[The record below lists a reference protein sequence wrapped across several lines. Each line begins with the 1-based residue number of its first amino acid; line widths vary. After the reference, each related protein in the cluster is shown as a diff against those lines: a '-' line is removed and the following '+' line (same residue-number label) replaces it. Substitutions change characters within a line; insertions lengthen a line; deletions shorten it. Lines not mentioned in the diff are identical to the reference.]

1 MFVSSAGDGS
11 AAPSVRDRLR
21 DRVSLF
27 TRLQSSSLISAGQII
42 IIIVDQVVNKSV
54 SQILYLLLQ
63 TTT

>member
-42 IIIVDQVVNKSV
+42 IIIDQVVNKSL

-63 TTT
+63 TIT